1 MYAVKVNFDN
11 LDESEFLEKIKN
23 IKRRNIDKWK
33 K

>member
-23 IKRRNIDKWK
+23 IKRRNIDK
-33 K
+33 